1 MAGTYEYSL
10 NAVVGKLHDAA
21 KANADKKA
29 NSFIAG
35 LKRMRL
41 EFGDGDVLDNT
52 GIAEDKKGSMYR
64 GPGRYEIRFVRGGHG
79 TMKRFKDYMK
89 EYMKWFAGIDDF
101 DVEDYVDEND
111 DGEERFYTIP
121 YEFVEGKFQAN
132 DKTDGEGEDFGQLE
146 PISDDEEGSDGPGEK
161 DGGEKVSR
169 EEVVKMIAQKLLD
182 ELGDKNL
189 KIDDLLRTNP
199 TAKDFVEMGAGD
211 EKKVETALGS
221 KTKDEAAENVE
232 QLKVKPDKD
241 KIEAAAKREKPT
253 SQAVDSMKVGS
264 ALAKKFKDTN
274 VKFSGNG
281 IAESRQA
288 LQKVKFV
295 NDASKI
301 QDNIKNV
308 LFKGLLAKVQ
318 EQVPADYDGKL
329 QLMRFSFRDSDDPET
344 FKDDPLMEVKTEFK
358 ISERARKFLEK
369 LGEWLG
375 KNVWK
380 DNAVKLYSAANRFRV
395 GKTSKTYD
403 VGMVVA
409 VALLDKSAKPEETK
423 PELATVDVPK
433 ALDTSSDDDS
443 IEDRDNPG
451 EVSDKDKE
459 KASRLYKIVDQ
470 LKGKDKNFEFRVM
483 SGTDFYTEVEDD
495 VNLADKGTAGSL
507 KTINKSKSGVACFS
521 KYPAKND
528 LRDRVKTFISD
539 TDAFKD
545 IGKSFDDVTA
555 GKHVYWLKPADRSR
569 DVGWYF
575 IPFKDEYAKFE
586 DYGDGIEERLDMK
599 NETSKMVKAVMEKKF
614 SDARE
619 SLKKILEAKA
629 AARKASIRAE

>member
-21 KANADKKA
+21 KANADKKV

-111 DGEERFYTIP
+111 DGAERFYTIP

-146 PISDDEEGSDGPGEK
+146 PISDDEEGSDGPDEK

-169 EEVVKMIAQKLLD
+169 EEVAKMIAQKLLD

-241 KIEAAAKREKPT
+241 KIEAAAKNEKPT
-253 SQAVDSMKVGS
+253 DDNEQPTGNQTNTVKAFQDTLVRNTNIDKKALHKLKFDEQKEKEKDDEFFARMLGLNLEDFRTRIGKAKDQARMDRLVQLWLFG
-264 ALAKKFKDTN
+264 
-274 VKFSGNG
+274 
-281 IAESRQA
+281 
-288 LQKVKFV
+288 
-295 NDASKI
+295 DASKKATVDKAQKRRDQLQKKLGMTEKI
-301 QDNIKNV
+301 TNKKAEDSVSGKTKTGKEV
-308 LFKGLLAKVQ
+308 KGLESTVKEELSKFKGGAQLKDATRAQIMTVEDFKDFCVRQFKGYDVESKVKDYTSDNVIVATYYMTL
-318 EQVPADYDGKL
+318 EQVHAEAPIGEVKE
-329 QLMRFSFRDSDDPET
+329 DSDDYKVFDGRT
-344 FKDDPLMEVKTEFK
+344 D
-358 ISERARKFLEK
+358 
-369 LGEWLG
+369 
-375 KNVWK
+375 KNP
-380 DNAVKLYSAANRFRV
+380 AN
-395 GKTSKTYD
+395 
-403 VGMVVA
+403 
-409 VALLDKSAKPEETK
+409 
-423 PELATVDVPK
+423 
-433 ALDTSSDDDS
+433 
-443 IEDRDNPG
+443 
-451 EVSDKDKE
+451 
-459 KASRLYKIVDQ
+459 
-470 LKGKDKNFEFRVM
+470 KGKDRYYVKNANARIVSALSKFTSVPKDKFKKVLRVEKAPLDKANDARAKKNKNF
-483 SGTDFYTEVEDD
+483 
-495 VNLADKGTAGSL
+495 
-507 KTINKSKSGVACFS
+507 
-521 KYPAKND
+521 
-528 LRDRVKTFISD
+528 
-539 TDAFKD
+539 
-545 IGKSFDDVTA
+545 
-555 GKHVYWLKPADRSR
+555 W
-569 DVGWYF
+569 
-575 IPFKDEYAKFE
+575 
-586 DYGDGIEERLDMK
+586 
-599 NETSKMVKAVMEKKF
+599 
-614 SDARE
+614 
-619 SLKKILEAKA
+619 
-629 AARKASIRAE
+629 